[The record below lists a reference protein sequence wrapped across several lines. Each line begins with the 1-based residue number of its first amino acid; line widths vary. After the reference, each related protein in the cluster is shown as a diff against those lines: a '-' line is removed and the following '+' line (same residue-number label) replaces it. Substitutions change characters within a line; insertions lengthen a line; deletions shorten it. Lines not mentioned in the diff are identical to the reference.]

1 MGNPSLKLS
10 SSNGYQI
17 KPKQTQRNAKPLKVL
32 PNLNATDKFRF
43 IVNTRQ
49 LEKFDRDTACWPRI
63 HKKDA
68 DKLRVY
74 RGPLALVK
82 ESPGPSRAEGWAL
95 ICLEDLA
102 YNQSFYGYSAAGHPH
117 GKQLAHY
124 LQLFVHSQTW
134 LHYALLT
141 SAKLGAERPN
151 LYKEDLDECPI
162 IPFDLLT
169 DVQRAE
175 VNRLSKRLIAV
186 YTGGKQYL

>member
-1 MGNPSLKLS
+1 ML
-10 SSNGYQI
+10 
-17 KPKQTQRNAKPLKVL
+17 
-32 PNLNATDKFRF
+32 ATDSQKRCGQ
-43 IVNTRQ
+43 VAGVSRAARTR
-49 LEKFDRDTACWPRI
+49 EGI
-63 HKKDA
+63 
-68 DKLRVY
+68 
-74 RGPLALVK
+74 
-82 ESPGPSRAEGWAL
+82 PGPSRAEGWAL

-117 GKQLAHY
+117 GELLAHY

-169 DVQRAE
+169 DAQRAE
-175 VNRLSKRLIAV
+175 VNRLSKRLIGEEKSVFDEIDAFF
-186 YTGGKQYL
+186 GKLYGLDERDMQVVRDTLEVRDPND